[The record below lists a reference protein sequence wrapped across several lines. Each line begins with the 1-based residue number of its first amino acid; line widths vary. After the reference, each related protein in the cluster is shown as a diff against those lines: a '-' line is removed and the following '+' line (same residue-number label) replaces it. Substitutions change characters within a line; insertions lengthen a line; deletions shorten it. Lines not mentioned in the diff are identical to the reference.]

1 MATKTPANI
10 LGIQDR
16 KGSLVPGKDADI
28 VIFNDDIQI
37 QMTMV
42 NGLVVYSKE
51 EE

>member
-37 QMTMV
+37 QMTIV
-42 NGLVVYSKE
+42 NGKIIYTRE
-51 EE
+51 D